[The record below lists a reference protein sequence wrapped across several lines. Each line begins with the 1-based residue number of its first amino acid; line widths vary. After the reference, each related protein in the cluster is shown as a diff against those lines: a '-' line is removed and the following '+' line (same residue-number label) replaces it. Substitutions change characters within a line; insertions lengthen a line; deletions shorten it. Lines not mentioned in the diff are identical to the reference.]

1 MPIQYGYNSPVIQP
15 TYGYPM
21 MPAQSFAQAPV
32 TMAPQPI
39 TGRNNYMIQVDG
51 EMAAKAWQTPPD
63 MKPGD
68 VIPLW
73 DADGVHVYFK
83 SLDGYGRLNPTR
95 KAKIIFEDEAQALP
109 EGSSGAM
116 QSAEPAGYVSK
127 SDFESFRNEVRQML
141 NGIRQNGRNSQPSNP
156 PRGGSENA

>member
-15 TYGYPM
+15 TYGYPV

-32 TMAPQPI
+32 AMAPQPVV
-39 TGRNNYMIQVDG
+39 GRNNYMIQVDG

-73 DADGVHVYFK
+73 DADGMHVYFK

-95 KAKIIFEDEAQALP
+95 KAKIVFEEEVQALP
-109 EGSSGAM
+109 ENTSGATRTM
-116 QSAEPAGYVSK
+116 DPAQYVSK
-127 SDFESFRNEVRQML
+127 SDFDSFRNEVRQML
-141 NGIRQNGRNSQPSNP
+141 SGNRQNGRNPQQNNP